1 MRFHDNCQTFTFK
14 SGTNLAVNE
23 CNIAAKVIS
32 YPNKKTKFS
41 FMHTTKIEMTTLS
54 QVLEKLRLKKQDNEF
69 RMSAKGF
76 GPGTGKFYE
85 PNELKII
92 KTYRFEGESDP
103 SDSCILYVLEAND
116 GRMGYSL
123 DAYGVYSNH
132 DDDKYDDFIR
142 KIPMEERDEQLIFGE

>member
-1 MRFHDNCQTFTFK
+1 M
-14 SGTNLAVNE
+14 S
-23 CNIAAKVIS
+23 
-32 YPNKKTKFS
+32 
-41 FMHTTKIEMTTLS
+41 TTKIEMTTLS
-54 QVLEKLRLKKQDNEF
+54 QVMDKLRLKKQDNEF
-69 RMSAKGF
+69 RMTSKGF

-116 GRMGYSL
+116 GRIGYSL

-142 KIPMEERDEQLIFGE
+142 RVPMEERDEQLIFGE